1 MAMPSANFI
10 REWDRNPEVL
20 DLYNSSRRNF
30 PDVIDTD
37 PGLRKQF
44 DRDAVGVLSDQAKV
58 LAATIGSAGA
68 PAALVPQMLTGAASG
83 ALLGS
88 VGEGTSRDIG
98 VNAAVGAAV
107 PAAFRALPYVWR
119 AATSTKMRP
128 GVVRVPRGM
137 KRVTP
142 EELAAADKV
151 VMSPV
156 SARDI
161 EVAEAAAR
169 TIWNRDTGYSIYEF
183 ADKNLSRIA
192 RAGEMVWDYTVGG
205 AYEKGVERPVRFLA
219 KKLWPGGV
227 TDSTLAG
234 RPFGYATA
242 VATGAGAVT
251 GLKLGTDLIYDKWLE
266 DGKKTGAGVKP
277 GDGQAFVEQQETSRT
292 PPSVQ
297 MDRRIARRVVEQAY
311 SDYAT
316 NRIDSAEFD
325 YRLAGVKAN
334 PELWSEFR
342 EREMGRRL
350 SESGSA
356 MTMRDLRRMAEL
368 GNDKAKAVL
377 AWLEKWFDDTPT
389 ADLRKKGR

>member
-1 MAMPSANFI
+1 MARPSANFI

-20 DLYNSSRRNF
+20 DFYNSSRRNF
-30 PDVIDTD
+30 PDVIDVD

-58 LAATIGSAGA
+58 LTATVGSAGA

-107 PAAFRALPYVWR
+107 PVAFRALPYVWR

-142 EELAAADKV
+142 EELAAADKA

-161 EVAEAAAR
+161 EVSEAAAR
-169 TIWNRDTGYSIYEF
+169 TIWNRGTGLSIYKF
-183 ADKNLSRIA
+183 VDKNLSRIA
-192 RAGEMVWDYTVGG
+192 WAGEKTWDYTVGG
-205 AYEKGVERPVRFLA
+205 AYEKGVERSVKFLA

-242 VATGAGAVT
+242 VATGAGAGT
-251 GLKLGTDLIYDKWLE
+251 GLRLGTDLIYDKWLE

-277 GDGQAFVEQQETSRT
+277 GDGQEFVEQQAENRP
-292 PPSVQ
+292 PPSVL
-297 MDRRIARRVVEQAY
+297 MDRRIARRVAEQAY
-311 SDYAT
+311 ADYAT
-316 NRIDSAEFD
+316 NGIDSAEFD
-325 YRLAGVKAN
+325 DRLAGVKAN

-356 MTMRDLRRMAEL
+356 LTMRDLRRMAEL
-368 GNDKAKAVL
+368 GNDKAKAAL
-377 AWLEKWFDDTPT
+377 AGLEKWFDDTPT

>member
-1 MAMPSANFI
+1 MAIVRTNRVPDSMSIEVPGFSERQAAWNE
-10 REWDRNPEVL
+10 EW
-20 DLYNSSRRNF
+20 RR
-30 PDVIDTD
+30 
-37 PGLRKQF
+37 
-44 DRDAVGVLSDQAKV
+44 RDARNRAIASERAAWMRSRLNDQSAQARLMADLNPLKV
-58 LAATIGSAGA
+58 AGEVYAGEMLAAG
-68 PAALVPQMLTGAASG
+68 
-83 ALLGS
+83 LGT
-88 VGEGTSRDIG
+88 VG
-98 VNAAVGAAV
+98 
-107 PAAFRALPYVWR
+107 R
-119 AATSTKMRP
+119 AATSTHMRP

-137 KRVTP
+137 RRVTP
-142 EELAAADKV
+142 AELATADKA

-161 EVAEAAAR
+161 EVAEATAR
-169 TIWNRDTGYSIYEF
+169 TIWNRGTGHSIYEF
-183 ADKNLSRIA
+183 VDKNLSRIA
-192 RAGEMVWDYTVGG
+192 GAGEKAWDYTVGG
-205 AYEKGVERPVRFLA
+205 AYEKGVERSVKFLA

-227 TDSTLAG
+227 TDSALAG

-297 MDRRIARRVVEQAY
+297 MDRRIARRVAEQAY
-311 SDYAT
+311 SDYAMHG
-316 NRIDSAEFD
+316 IDSAEFD

-356 MTMRDLRRMAEL
+356 LTMRDLRRMAEL
-368 GNDKAKAVL
+368 GNDKAKAAL
-377 AWLEKWFDDTPT
+377 AGLEKWFDDTPT

>member
-1 MAMPSANFI
+1 MARPSANFI

-20 DLYNSSRRNF
+20 DFYNSSRRNF

-137 KRVTP
+137 RRVTP
-142 EELAAADKV
+142 EELATADKA

-156 SARDI
+156 SRHDI

-169 TIWNRDTGYSIYEF
+169 TIWNRGTGHSIYEF
-183 ADKNLSRIA
+183 VDKNLSRIA
-192 RAGEMVWDYTVGG
+192 GAGEKAWDYTVGG
-205 AYEKGVERPVRFLA
+205 AYEKGVERPVKFLA

-234 RPFGYATA
+234 RPFGYSTA
-242 VATGAGAVT
+242 VATGAGVVT

-297 MDRRIARRVVEQAY
+297 MARRIARRVAEQAY

-316 NRIDSAEFD
+316 NGIDSNEFD
-325 YRLAGVKAN
+325 DRLAGVKAN

-356 MTMRDLRRMAEL
+356 LTMRDLRRMAEL
-368 GNDKAKAVL
+368 GNDKAKAAL
-377 AWLEKWFDDTPT
+377 AGLEKWFDDTPT

>member
-1 MAMPSANFI
+1 MARPSANFI

-83 ALLGS
+83 ALFGS

-119 AATSTKMRP
+119 VATSTKMRP

-183 ADKNLSRIA
+183 VDKNLSRIA
-192 RAGEMVWDYTVGG
+192 RAGGKAWDYTVGG
-205 AYEKGVERPVRFLA
+205 AYEKGVEHSVKFLA

-297 MDRRIARRVVEQAY
+297 MDRRIARRVAEQAY
-311 SDYAT
+311 ADYAT
-316 NRIDSAEFD
+316 NGIDSAEFD

-334 PELWSEFR
+334 PELWSDFR

-368 GNDKAKAVL
+368 GNDKAKAAL
-377 AWLEKWFDDTPT
+377 AGLEKWFDNTPT

>member
-1 MAMPSANFI
+1 MARPSANFI

-30 PDVIDTD
+30 PDVIDID

-44 DRDAVGVLSDQAKV
+44 DRDADGAFFDQAKV

-68 PAALVPQMLTGAASG
+68 PAALVPQMLMGAASG

-98 VNAAVGAAV
+98 VNAAVGAAA

-119 AATSTKMRP
+119 AAMSTKMRP

-151 VMSPV
+151 VMTPV
-156 SARDI
+156 TTRDI

-169 TIWNRDTGYSIYEF
+169 TIWNRGTGHSIYEF
-183 ADKNLSRIA
+183 VDKNLSRIA
-192 RAGEMVWDYTVGG
+192 RAGEKTWDYTVGG
-205 AYEKGVERPVRFLA
+205 AYEKGVERSVKFLA

-277 GDGQAFVEQQETSRT
+277 GDGQEFVKQQAENRP
-292 PPSVQ
+292 PPSVL
-297 MDRRIARRVVEQAY
+297 MDRRIARRVAEQAY
-311 SDYAT
+311 ADYAT
-316 NRIDSAEFD
+316 NGIDSAEFD

-334 PELWSEFR
+334 PELWSDFR

-368 GNDKAKAVL
+368 GNDKAKAAL
-377 AWLEKWFDDTPT
+377 AGLEKWFDDTPT